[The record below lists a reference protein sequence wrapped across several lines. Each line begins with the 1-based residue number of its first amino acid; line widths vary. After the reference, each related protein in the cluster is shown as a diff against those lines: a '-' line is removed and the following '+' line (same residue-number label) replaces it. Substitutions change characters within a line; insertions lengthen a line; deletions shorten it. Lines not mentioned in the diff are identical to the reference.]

1 MNRRD
6 FSSSLGLLALGAG
19 STATLAAAAARLATV
34 RVDRSVK
41 YQTIEG
47 FGFFGARDSWWGD
60 SKDLMDPA
68 WARLVID
75 DLGLSMWR
83 NEYYPPSDKIGGDEA
98 DADWLKQRP
107 VMEAL
112 RNQAAASR
120 VPLKTIL
127 SIWSAPASM
136 KCASNRERIFEGQ
149 PNPDGTKNGGAVCP
163 SRRQR
168 FAEWLIDGLQLY
180 KLAGVNVSCVVMKW
194 PGSGDSYMVGF
205 EVATH
210 GRFWVAA
217 EALAN

>member
-83 NEYYPPSDKIGGDEA
+83 NEYYPPGDGPGREA

-112 RNQAAASR
+112 RDRAAASG

-127 SIWSAPASM
+127 SVWSPPSSM
-136 KCASNRERIFEGQ
+136 KCASNGDAIHEGK
-149 PNPDGTKNGGAVCP
+149 PNPGGTKRW
-163 SRRQR
+163 RRCLSEP
-168 FAEWLIDGLQLY
+168 A
-180 KLAGVNVSCVVMKW
+180 
-194 PGSGDSYMVGF
+194 P
-205 EVATH
+205 
-210 GRFWVAA
+210 
-217 EALAN
+217 ALC